1 MPAEDLIA
9 RLRDAL
15 EAAGIPYMVTGS
27 FVSAVHGIPRAMHD
41 IDVVI
46 ATTAQQLQTL
56 IRTRPQPNFCCDN
69 IPREAS
75 Y

>member
-1 MPAEDLIA
+1 MPAEDLFA

-27 FVSAVHGIPRAMHD
+27 FVSAVHGNPRATHD

-46 ATTAQQLQTL
+46 APTAQQLQML
-56 IRTRPQPNFCCDN
+56 IRDFSESDYAVC
-69 IPREAS
+69 IA
-75 Y
+75 

>member
-1 MPAEDLIA
+1 MPAEDLFA

-27 FVSAVHGIPRAMHD
+27 FVSAVHGIPRATHD

-46 ATTAQQLQTL
+46 APTAQQLQTL
-56 IRTRPQPNFCCDN
+56 VRNF
-69 IPREAS
+69 S
-75 Y
+75 